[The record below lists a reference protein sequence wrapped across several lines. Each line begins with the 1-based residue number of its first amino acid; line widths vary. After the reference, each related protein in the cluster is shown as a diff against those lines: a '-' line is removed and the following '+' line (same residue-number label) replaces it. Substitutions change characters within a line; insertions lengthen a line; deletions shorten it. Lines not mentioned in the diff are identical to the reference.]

1 MKRIYLFLLLSM
13 LAATTQAQW
22 CIPTYTVGTTSD
34 DYIES
39 VYSGGFMNM
48 NTGFNGG
55 PSYNDYTT
63 SITPAGVTEGQS
75 YNMFVVS
82 GAYAV
87 DYYAIWIDYNYDG
100 IFSTAEKIG
109 EQVTSIA
116 NQTLTF
122 TFTVPL
128 GSWIGTT
135 RMRVRCAYNAP
146 GMDPC
151 LSYSY
156 GETEDYSIVIASAGG
171 YCLPTYSTGTS
182 GGDFINS
189 VQLGSIN
196 NVSGANPTAP
206 YYSDYTSLSTN
217 LTLNSTY
224 TAIVQSGNYTNNTY
238 AIWIDYNQDGD
249 FADAGE
255 KIGEQTNISSTYQNL
270 SFNFT
275 IPATALTGTTLMRVR
290 NSYATTNLD
299 PCLTYNYGETEDYAV
314 NIISGGGTG
323 YCTSIHSVGCS
334 AADNINSVSI
344 TGTTLNNSNSGCGNT
359 STAYT
364 NYPAFGNFTANIING
379 QNYTLNV
386 TSTTTSIISVWIDLN
401 NDQIFSSTE
410 WLQVTASSTP
420 NVAASLPFNVTG
432 AAPGT
437 YRMRIRSRL
446 INNANGAPDACT
458 VFGSG
463 ETEDYTITISNAGV
477 PPVAS
482 FTAAAGTSGID
493 FTDLSTGNPTSWF
506 WQFPGSNTPTSTQQ
520 NPVGIT
526 YSTPGCYDVTLTVSN
541 AFGSDTYTFVC
552 LVSVPQAVGCAELMF
567 SEYLEGSGPANNN
580 KALELYNASAS
591 SLALSQ
597 YTIETYS
604 NGATVASYTL
614 NLSGSLAS
622 HATYVVAHPQAT
634 STILAVANITGNV
647 CYFDGNDVV
656 VLKKNGVIIDKIG
669 GTIGVD
675 PGTPFTVPGGAMAE
689 NTLVRINTADRPF
702 TFWPDAQLEWTPYPQ
717 NTTSFLGSHNSVC
730 GSLVQPPVAAFT
742 ASNTNICA
750 GACVNFSDL
759 SSNSPTSWSWSF
771 PGASTTSSTQQNP
784 SNICYNTPGTY
795 LVSLTS
801 SNAGGSNTSTQNA
814 YITVTAAPVANA
826 GNSVSICQ
834 GSSTTL
840 NASGGTTYNWFPSI
854 GLSSTTISNPVAT
867 PTQTTTYTVT
877 VSNGNCSSTAS
888 VTVTVTPAPVANA
901 GSNVSICQGASTNLN
916 ATGGS
921 TYSWSPT
928 TGLNNP
934 FIANPVASPAQTTTY
949 TVTVSNGGCSSIAS
963 VTVSVNTVS
972 ANAGQDIT
980 ICNGASGQLNASG
993 GSSYSWS
1000 PATGLSNANI
1010 QNPLAFPTATT
1021 IYTVTVTNN
1030 GCTAADVIIVNVE
1043 SPQIAAPSNP
1053 SICLGDEAWIQFVG
1067 GGTNYQWNPTTG
1079 VTNPNGSGTMVGPA
1093 VTTTYTVTALV
1104 NGCPASNQVTV
1115 FVNNP
1120 PATPT
1125 VSQVGPDLVTAS
1137 PAVYYQWNLNGT
1149 PIAGATFPSVFP
1161 NQVGNY
1167 TVTITDANGCSS
1179 TSQPFLVSITGL
1191 SKMQESASFNVYPNP
1206 AFDNVTIEIPVIN
1219 NGGSLQIM
1227 NAIGQ
1232 VVEEMMIKASGNGQK
1247 LNLNLEAYTS
1257 GVYFIRLNA
1266 ATGQTVKKLIVE

>member
-1 MKRIYLFLLLSM
+1 
-13 LAATTQAQW
+13 
-22 CIPTYTVGTTSD
+22 
-34 DYIES
+34 
-39 VYSGGFMNM
+39 
-48 NTGFNGG
+48 
-55 PSYNDYTT
+55 
-63 SITPAGVTEGQS
+63 
-75 YNMFVVS
+75 
-82 GAYAV
+82 
-87 DYYAIWIDYNYDG
+87 
-100 IFSTAEKIG
+100 
-109 EQVTSIA
+109 
-116 NQTLTF
+116 
-122 TFTVPL
+122 
-128 GSWIGTT
+128 
-135 RMRVRCAYNAP
+135 
-146 GMDPC
+146 
-151 LSYSY
+151 
-156 GETEDYSIVIASAGG
+156 
-171 YCLPTYSTGTS
+171 
-182 GGDFINS
+182 
-189 VQLGSIN
+189 
-196 NVSGANPTAP
+196 
-206 YYSDYTSLSTN
+206 
-217 LTLNSTY
+217 
-224 TAIVQSGNYTNNTY
+224 
-238 AIWIDYNQDGD
+238 
-249 FADAGE
+249 
-255 KIGEQTNISSTYQNL
+255 
-270 SFNFT
+270 
-275 IPATALTGTTLMRVR
+275 
-290 NSYATTNLD
+290 
-299 PCLTYNYGETEDYAV
+299 
-314 NIISGGGTG
+314 
-323 YCTSIHSVGCS
+323 
-334 AADNINSVSI
+334 
-344 TGTTLNNSNSGCGNT
+344 
-359 STAYT
+359 
-364 NYPAFGNFTANIING
+364 
-379 QNYTLNV
+379 
-386 TSTTTSIISVWIDLN
+386 
-401 NDQIFSSTE
+401 
-410 WLQVTASSTP
+410 
-420 NVAASLPFNVTG
+420 
-432 AAPGT
+432 
-437 YRMRIRSRL
+437 
-446 INNANGAPDACT
+446 
-458 VFGSG
+458 
-463 ETEDYTITISNAGV
+463 
-477 PPVAS
+477 
-482 FTAAAGTSGID
+482 
-493 FTDLSTGNPTSWF
+493 
-506 WQFPGSNTPTSTQQ
+506 
-520 NPVGIT
+520 
-526 YSTPGCYDVTLTVSN
+526 
-541 AFGSDTYTFVC
+541 
-552 LVSVPQAVGCAELMF
+552 
-567 SEYLEGSGPANNN
+567 
-580 KALELYNASAS
+580 
-591 SLALSQ
+591 
-597 YTIETYS
+597 
-604 NGATVASYTL
+604 
-614 NLSGSLAS
+614 
-622 HATYVVAHPQAT
+622 
-634 STILAVANITGNV
+634 
-647 CYFDGNDVV
+647 
-656 VLKKNGVIIDKIG
+656 
-669 GTIGVD
+669 
-675 PGTPFTVPGGAMAE
+675 MAE
-689 NTLVRINTADRPF
+689 NTLVRINTADRPD
-702 TFWPDAQLEWTPYPQ
+702 TFWPDAQLEWTSYPQ

-730 GSLVQPPVAAFT
+730 GSVVQPPVAAFT

-784 SNICYNTPGTY
+784 SNICYSTPGTY

-826 GNSVSICQ
+826 GNNVSICQ

-877 VSNGNCSSTAS
+877 VSNGNCSSSAS

-1137 PAVYYQWNLNGT
+1137 PAVFYQWNLNGT